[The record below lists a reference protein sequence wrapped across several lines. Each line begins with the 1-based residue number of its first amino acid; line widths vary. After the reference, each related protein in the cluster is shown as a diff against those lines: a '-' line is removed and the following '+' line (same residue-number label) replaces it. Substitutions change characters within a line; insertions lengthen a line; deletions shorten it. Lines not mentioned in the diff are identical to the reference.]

1 MNMLLKDKVAV
12 VTGAGTGIGKA
23 IAILFAKEGAK
34 VACVS
39 VQPGNCMETA
49 RQIVEAG
56 GTAVAVPADVSKSA
70 EVKQMVQTVVET
82 YGGINILVNNAGI
95 LASACKVGE
104 VTEEDF
110 DRSFNVNVKG
120 QFLVAKMCLPVM
132 IEGGGGVIVSMSSA
146 SAIVGQY
153 NTGVYNATKA
163 ACLFL
168 TKNIALD
175 YAAQGIRA
183 NCLCPA
189 LVDNTVINKDVF
201 AQAEADPEMWKA
213 VLEKYPMGR
222 IATPEE
228 VAQGAL
234 YLASGQSSFVTGTTL
249 VIDGGFTCL

>member
-1 MNMLLKDKVAV
+1 MILKDKVAI
-12 VTGAGTGIGKA
+12 VTGAGSGIGKA
-23 IAILFAKEGAK
+23 IALLFAKEGAK
-34 VACVS
+34 VVCVS
-39 VQPGNCMETA
+39 VQAANCQETA
-49 RQIVEAG
+49 REINENGGIAIAVPTDVSMAEEVRKMVEA
-56 GTAVAVPADVSKSA
+56 AVD
-70 EVKQMVQTVVET
+70 T
-82 YGGINILVNNAGI
+82 YGTINILVNNAGI
-95 LASACKVGE
+95 LASACKVGD
-104 VTEEDF
+104 VTEEQF
-110 DRSFNVNVKG
+110 DKSFNVNVKG
-120 QFLVAKMCLPVM
+120 QFLVAKMCIPVM
-132 IEGGGGVIVSMSSA
+132 IEAGGGVIVSMSSA

-163 ACLFL
+163 ACVFL

-201 AQAEADPEMWKA
+201 ARAEADPEMWKS

-234 YLASGQSSFVTGTTL
+234 YLASNQSSFVTGTTL

>member
-1 MNMLLKDKVAV
+1 MVLKDKVSI
-12 VTGAGTGIGKA
+12 VTGAGSGIGKA
-23 IAILFAKEGAK
+23 IALLFAEEGAK
-34 VACVS
+34 VVCAS
-39 VQPGNCMETA
+39 VHASNCQETA
-49 RQIVEAG
+49 RQIEKSG
-56 GTAVAVPADVSKSA
+56 GTAIAAPTDVSKA
-70 EVKQMVQTVVET
+70 VEVRKMVKAAVQV
-82 YGGINILVNNAGI
+82 YGKIDILVNNAGI
-95 LASACKVGE
+95 LTSACKVGD

-120 QFLVAKMCLPVM
+120 QFLAAKMCLPVM
-132 IEGGGGVIVSMSSA
+132 IKGGGGVIVSMSSA

-163 ACLFL
+163 ACVFL

-175 YAAQGIRA
+175 YAKQGIRA

-201 AQAEADPEMWKA
+201 AQAEADPEMWKSI
-213 VLEKYPMGR
+213 LNKYPMGR

-234 YLASGQSSFVTGTTL
+234 YLASDRSSFVTGTTL

>member
-1 MNMLLKDKVAV
+1 MVLKDRVAI

-23 IAILFAKEGAK
+23 IALLFAKEGAK
-34 VACVS
+34 VVCVS
-39 VQPGNCMETA
+39 VQPANCQETA
-49 RQIVEAG
+49 RQIRQSGGEAI
-56 GTAVAVPADVSKSA
+56 AVPTDVSKA
-70 EVKQMVQTVVET
+70 EDVGKMVQAAVDA
-82 YGGINILVNNAGI
+82 YGTINILVNNAGI
-95 LASACKVGE
+95 LASACKVGD
-104 VTEEDF
+104 VTEEQF
-110 DRSFNVNVKG
+110 DKSFNVNVKG
-120 QFLVAKMCLPVM
+120 QFFVAKMCLPIM
-132 IEGGGGVIVSMSSA
+132 IKAGGGVIVSMSSA

-163 ACLFL
+163 ACVFL
-168 TKNIALD
+168 TKNIAID

-201 AQAEADPEMWKA
+201 AQAEADPEMWKS

-234 YLASGQSSFVTGTTL
+234 YLASDQSSFVTGTTL
-249 VIDGGFTCL
+249 VIDGGFTSL